1 MVCASFFLLL
11 KVKSFFIFLNPNFF
25 KKGFFFLSFFKTK
38 TNMKIKTVTIEK
50 PLYSPNSKYGFT
62 IDKGAVS
69 QLHLITEPMASFL
82 KLEYIKD
89 PQCLSGD
96 IIALFELR
104 KVDFVENNRREF
116 ES

>member
-1 MVCASFFLLL
+1 
-11 KVKSFFIFLNPNFF
+11 
-25 KKGFFFLSFFKTK
+25 
-38 TNMKIKTVTIEK
+38 MKIKTVTIEK
-50 PLYSPNSKYGFT
+50 PLYSPKSKYGFT

-89 PQCLSGD
+89 PKCLSGD

-104 KVDFVENNRREF
+104 KVDFKENNRREF
-116 ES
+116 RN